1 MALILI
7 FFRYASIGAVL
18 MSKEVADG
26 VRDGSGLCV
35 WVFSDYNNHA
45 HIDFPPFFESWKHGH
60 TYQVGFCF

>member
-1 MALILI
+1 
-7 FFRYASIGAVL
+7 